1 VFDRAR
7 HRTSGRAGS
16 WRPLVRWKR
25 DTGPDDSA
33 AANLIPAAEN
43 FFCAAY
49 SFAASQD
56 RSIAINAASDVEMGF
71 AIHIELPPMT
81 VDRLSNVSEQR
92 VAFRWL
98 HHPVVRLRA

>member
-1 VFDRAR
+1 
-7 HRTSGRAGS
+7 
-16 WRPLVRWKR
+16 
-25 DTGPDDSA
+25 
-33 AANLIPAAEN
+33 
-43 FFCAAY
+43 
-49 SFAASQD
+49 
-56 RSIAINAASDVEMGF
+56 MGF